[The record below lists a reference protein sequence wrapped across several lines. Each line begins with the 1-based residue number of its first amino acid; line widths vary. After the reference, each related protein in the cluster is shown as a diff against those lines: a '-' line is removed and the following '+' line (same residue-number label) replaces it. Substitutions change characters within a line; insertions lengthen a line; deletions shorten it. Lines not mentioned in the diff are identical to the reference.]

1 MDERRPPRDRP
12 GRPRKGE
19 ETPAEAR
26 ALKEAADAI
35 KGSRFAL
42 VKNPENLTD
51 AQRAKLDA
59 LKKAA
64 SRLFRAWEL
73 KEDLRAVFRAG

>member
-1 MDERRPPRDRP
+1 M
-12 GRPRKGE
+12 
-19 ETPAEAR
+19 
-26 ALKEAADAI
+26 
-35 KGSRFAL
+35 KGSCFAL

-59 LKKAA
+59 LKKKAG

-73 KEDLRAVFRAG
+73 KEDLQAVFRAG

>member
-1 MDERRPPRDRP
+1 MNPTVHQ
-12 GRPRKGE
+12 KI
-19 ETPAEAR
+19 TAQ
-26 ALKEAADAI
+26 AADAI

-51 AQRAKLDA
+51 TQRAKLDA
-59 LKKAA
+59 LKKKAA
-64 SRLFRAWEL
+64 SRLFRTWEL